1 MAHVSPFRRAS
12 LWLPPVGY
20 MAIIYGLSAQSDPL
34 PVVTAHVWDK
44 FLHTFEYGGLAV
56 LLIRALMGEGLAW
69 LGATL
74 AAIALA
80 SLYGAS
86 DEYHQFFVPGRNSD
100 VHDWIADT
108 VGASIGAS
116 AYLAAFLM
124 GLLPGRRRA

>member
-1 MAHVSPFRRAS
+1 MPPVSFVRRAG
-12 LWLPPVGY
+12 LWLPPLGY
-20 MAIIYGLSAQSDPL
+20 MAIIYGLSAQSDPM

-56 LLIRALMGEGLAW
+56 LVARALMGEGLAW
-69 LGATL
+69 VGAAL

-86 DEYHQFFVPGRNSD
+86 DEYHQLFVPGRSSD

-108 VGASIGAS
+108 IGATIGTS
-116 AYLAAFLM
+116 AYLAALLT
-124 GLLPGRRRA
+124 GLLPKR